1 MGFFISDT
9 EIQELQ
15 KAPQNS
21 KQQEL
26 YRIMKDRT
34 ERNTKED
41 CLVQSKLL
49 SISWL
54 RFQRSYLI
62 LLLLW
67 QSLLQLASMLFPDLS

>member
-54 RFQRSYLI
+54 RFQRSYLT
-62 LLLLW
+62 LLLPW
-67 QSLLQLASMLFPDLS
+67 QSPLQLASMLFPDLS